1 MAIPPKPGNESQR
14 LAALRQ
20 YEILDTL
27 PEQSLDDLTL
37 LAAHICHI
45 PIALISLVDEN
56 RQWFKSN
63 IGMPASE
70 TPRDISFC
78 GHAILQ
84 PDLFIVPD
92 AILDERFAHNPM
104 VVGDPHVRFYAGA
117 PLLAPD
123 GHAIGA
129 LCVMDRS
136 PRQLTADQLE
146 ALRVLSRQVM
156 SQLELRRHIEE
167 QHRAQLASARLAAI
181 VEFSDDAIIGKD
193 LNSIIA
199 SWNRGAEK
207 IFGYTAQ
214 EMVGASIMRL
224 IPSDRQAE
232 ETHILDTIKRGES
245 VEHFDTVRRT
255 KDGRLIDVSV
265 TASPIK
271 DSSGKIIGVSKVA
284 RDVSQKKRADTA
296 LKMSE
301 ERYRTLFDYAPDG
314 ILIATPEGIY
324 LDANASMCVMLG
336 YQRDELL
343 GRRAQD
349 IVAKAEIEQIAPAL
363 DAITS
368 HKPYSREWTFRR
380 KDRSEFQAEVIATM
394 MPDGNLLALIRDVTD
409 RKKLEQQF
417 LRAQRMES
425 IGTLAGGIAHD
436 LNNVLAPILMS
447 IEILKDFVTDERG
460 QAFLD
465 TVYTSAQRGS
475 ALVKQVLSFA
485 RGIEGERVK
494 VNAIHLMRDLFAVM
508 RETFPKSITIRFFA
522 SPDLWTVIG
531 DATQMH
537 QVFLNLC
544 VNARDA
550 MPSGGT
556 LEVTMENVVLDDTYA
571 AMNLEATPGPY
582 IMVSVS
588 DTGIGIP
595 PEVRERI
602 FEPFF
607 TTKEVGQGTG
617 LGLSTTLAI
626 MKSHRGFI
634 NVYSEVGKGT
644 KFKLYFPADATETA
658 AESVAVERTGLPR
671 GRGELVLVVDDEEA
685 LRQIVK
691 GTLERFGYR
700 VMLAKNGAEAVALYA
715 QHRSEI
721 AVVLTDMAMPVLDG
735 PATIVAL
742 QLISPSV
749 KIIGTSGLPA
759 NGHVAKAVGS
769 GVQHFVPKPYT
780 AETMLRALEQILTN
794 QTVP

>member
-1 MAIPPKPGNESQR
+1 
-14 LAALRQ
+14 
-20 YEILDTL
+20 
-27 PEQSLDDLTL
+27 
-37 LAAHICHI
+37 
-45 PIALISLVDEN
+45 
-56 RQWFKSN
+56 
-63 IGMPASE
+63 
-70 TPRDISFC
+70 
-78 GHAILQ
+78 
-84 PDLFIVPD
+84 
-92 AILDERFAHNPM
+92 
-104 VVGDPHVRFYAGA
+104 
-117 PLLAPD
+117 
-123 GHAIGA
+123 
-129 LCVMDRS
+129 
-136 PRQLTADQLE
+136 
-146 ALRVLSRQVM
+146 
-156 SQLELRRHIEE
+156 
-167 QHRAQLASARLAAI
+167 
-181 VEFSDDAIIGKD
+181 
-193 LNSIIA
+193 
-199 SWNRGAEK
+199 
-207 IFGYTAQ
+207 
-214 EMVGASIMRL
+214 
-224 IPSDRQAE
+224 
-232 ETHILDTIKRGES
+232 
-245 VEHFDTVRRT
+245 
-255 KDGRLIDVSV
+255 
-265 TASPIK
+265 
-271 DSSGKIIGVSKVA
+271 
-284 RDVSQKKRADTA
+284 
-296 LKMSE
+296 
-301 ERYRTLFDYAPDG
+301 
-314 ILIATPEGIY
+314 
-324 LDANASMCVMLG
+324 
-336 YQRDELL
+336 
-343 GRRAQD
+343 
-349 IVAKAEIEQIAPAL
+349 
-363 DAITS
+363 
-368 HKPYSREWTFRR
+368 
-380 KDRSEFQAEVIATM
+380 
-394 MPDGNLLALIRDVTD
+394 
-409 RKKLEQQF
+409 
-417 LRAQRMES
+417 
-425 IGTLAGGIAHD
+425 
-436 LNNVLAPILMS
+436 
-447 IEILKDFVTDERG
+447 
-460 QAFLD
+460 
-465 TVYTSAQRGS
+465 
-475 ALVKQVLSFA
+475 
-485 RGIEGERVK
+485 
-494 VNAIHLMRDLFAVM
+494 
-508 RETFPKSITIRFFA
+508 
-522 SPDLWTVIG
+522 
-531 DATQMH
+531 MH

>member
-1 MAIPPKPGNESQR
+1 VAIPPKPGNESQR